1 VREPV
6 RKSYAILLLD
16 IRQTPYFRGVAVVR
30 PSAMSRVIREAE
42 LREQFERNRA
52 QFLITELSTALTF
65 CEVAKSSDD
74 PEKTRRN
81 VKNARE
87 GYDTVLKFQDGV
99 QLDAQAK
106 TEFENKFSHLK
117 SELQALGE
125 NV

>member
-1 VREPV
+1 
-6 RKSYAILLLD
+6 
-16 IRQTPYFRGVAVVR
+16 
-30 PSAMSRVIREAE
+30 MSRVIPEAE

-74 PEKTRRN
+74 PEKTQRN

-87 GYDTVLKFQDGV
+87 GYDTILKFRNGV
-99 QLDAQAK
+99 HLDAQAK
-106 TEFENKFSHLK
+106 TEFENKCSHLK

-125 NV
+125 DV

>member
-1 VREPV
+1 
-6 RKSYAILLLD
+6 
-16 IRQTPYFRGVAVVR
+16 
-30 PSAMSRVIREAE
+30 MSRVIPEAE

-52 QFLITELSTALTF
+52 QFLITELDTATTF
-65 CEVAKSSDD
+65 CEVAKSSND

-87 GYDTVLKFQDGV
+87 GYDTILRLHEGV

-106 TEFENKFSHLK
+106 SEFENKFSHLK

-125 NV
+125 DV